1 MLILQIDAP
10 MLTSE
15 WTKPGM
21 LSHFTVVRKLE
32 GGIFPMGF
40 TKEAAERNTKA
51 GSNVISFE
59 SRQVHWIINVLPV
72 PISVFHLTY
81 LMLLY
86 LKSVKGHY

>member
-40 TKEAAERNTKA
+40 TKEAAERNAKA
-51 GSNVISFE
+51 GTSVISSE
-59 SRQVHWIINVLPV
+59 SRQVHWVI
-72 PISVFHLTY
+72 
-81 LMLLY
+81 MLLSIPLYVSPLSY
-86 LKSVKGHY
+86 LSVAFSL